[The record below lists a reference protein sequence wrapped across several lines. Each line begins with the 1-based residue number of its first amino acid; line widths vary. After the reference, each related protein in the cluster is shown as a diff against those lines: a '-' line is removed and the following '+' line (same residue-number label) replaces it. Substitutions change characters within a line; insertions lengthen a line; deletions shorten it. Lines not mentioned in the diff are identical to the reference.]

1 MSEAR
6 LMARVSVLDVLLPKG
21 ASDLVKI
28 KTRLPSCGRKLLL
41 RMEESVNHNASL
53 KRLNVNNIPAI
64 MVDMATD
71 QGCAKFMGPAMQGM
85 VNAMVQIAGAT
96 QLDTE
101 TRIVA
106 LEIICT
112 LGENRPGLIRKMSQ
126 QALMISTSCCCY
138 CHIIKCSIL

>member
-1 MSEAR
+1 MFQALGQSFANNNMSPESTSLLMKSTVSFLLSLESDKLPAGVPLVQPLLGKLSALLSAGEELAAREA
-6 LMARVSVLDVLLPKG
+6 MQG
-21 ASDLVKI
+21 
-28 KTRLPSCGRKLLL
+28 
-41 RMEESVNHNASL
+41 
-53 KRLNVNNIPAI
+53 

-112 LGENRPGLIRKMSQ
+112 LGENRPGLMN
-126 QALMISTSCCCY
+126 TTTT
-138 CHIIKCSIL
+138 HV